1 MPVQSR
7 TAIPAACGFLMM
19 AATLPLAAQL
29 PGLDDPPWFGHF
41 AGYSN
46 RRLDFGITSHGKMTL
61 FPKDRQGDRVAK
73 KLTLPIDLIVEETLP
88 DGKILTRKIQPATL
102 TSTSTSTAN
111 LEAIT
116 VTGKVTGNASFE
128 LNIEQNRG
136 DISIGGRI
144 TDPGPLTK
152 NPLQLAVRT
161 RFPSAYRAPSGGSK
175 QKQKKFDEKI
185 EDDRLILKWT
195 DGERKRQSLDEA
207 VDAAASEINGPG
219 IASARIEID
228 AYRDRR
234 FEFTAT
240 TGSTIRLSNPQTAPL
255 HKGFTIDWRPDPA
268 KDPQAKSR
276 LVIEIR

>member
-1 MPVQSR
+1 MHLQAK
-7 TAIPAACGFLMM
+7 TALAAAWFFLI
-19 AATLPLAAQL
+19 AAAQPLSAQL
-29 PGLDDPPWFGHF
+29 PGLNDPPWFGHF

-46 RRLDFGITSHGKMTL
+46 KRLDFGITSHGKMTL

-73 KLTLPIDLIVEETLP
+73 KLTLPIELIVEETLP

-102 TSTSTSTAN
+102 TSQSQSTAN

-116 VTGKVTGNASFE
+116 IHGQVSGKAAFE
-128 LNIEQNRG
+128 LHIEQNRG

-144 TDPGPLTK
+144 TDPGTLTQ
-152 NPLQLAVRT
+152 NPIRLAVKT
-161 RFPSAYRAPSGGSK
+161 RFPSAYRAPGGSSK
-175 QKQKKFDEKI
+175 QKQKRFDEKI
-185 EDDRLILKWT
+185 EDDRVILKWT
-195 DGERKRQSLDEA
+195 DGERKKQSFDET
-207 VDAAASEINGPG
+207 VDASAKEINGPG